1 MSVHV
6 ISWVLKHSD
15 EDVAGRRLVLLVLA
29 DKADDDGTKAYPSVQ
44 TIARE
49 ARMSERGVR
58 YALRALEESGRIE
71 RVGVHTRAGTHEYR
85 VVLGHSVQEGQPVPP
100 GKTQQLGGQNTTQ
113 TVSQIAPKPSFNHP
127 ETKSPRAHERE
138 AAPEGTSSPSSIV
151 DERRALADHVRGIL
165 QRGVDGL
172 TTDEYCKPV
181 GRGAVIAAIG
191 DAPWELAE
199 AAAIEARSIA
209 QSQNRAPNI
218 VALFAAKLRPS
229 SEMAA

>member
-1 MSVHV
+1 MSIEAVTWALSAPVSGSAKV
-6 ISWVLKHSD
+6 ILLGFANHAHPDGSESYPSLATLAKYGNCDRST
-15 EDVAGRRLVLLVLA
+15 ARRNIRKLV
-29 DKADDDGTKAYPSVQ
+29 DDGWLVPAGKGPQ
-44 TIARE
+44 GQRKF
-49 ARMSERGVR
+49 R
-58 YALRALEESGRIE
+58 LPLDRIE
-71 RVGVHTRAGTHEYR
+71 GVADCHGGVALLPAGGGTAAR
-85 VVLGHSVQEGQPVPP
+85 LGVAPMPP
-100 GKTQQLGGQNTTQ
+100 E
-113 TVSQIAPKPSFNHP
+113 PSSNHP
-127 ETKSPRAHERE
+127 ETNSPRAHERE

-209 QSQNRAPNI
+209 QAQNRAPNI
-218 VALFAAKLRPS
+218 VALFAAKLKDQS
-229 SEMAA
+229 KALEAA